1 MAETDELSTA
11 SKLCLACGL
20 CCDGTIFGFALI
32 EEAEVQD
39 TARIGLQTIRTT
51 NDEPAFLLG
60 CHYLDG
66 AACTRYRD
74 WRPSV
79 CGDYF
84 CQVQKRVGK
93 QELAEDEAFSIIA
106 RARQMTEEVKTLLPP
121 GVPIAQ
127 ARRLFKDLAAKRPNL
142 APDEATFVVKM
153 FVLERFLD
161 SAFRGAKRA
170 HLRSAEQPAPS
181 RQDAGAA

>member
-1 MAETDELSTA
+1 MPDADDLSTA
-11 SKLCLACGL
+11 SRLCLACGL
-20 CCDGTIFGFALI
+20 CCDGTVFGFAHI
-32 EEAEVQD
+32 EEEEVED
-39 TARIGLQTIRTT
+39 TAGIGLQTIRTT
-51 NDEPAFLLG
+51 KDEPAFLLG

-84 CQVQKRVGK
+84 CEVQKRVGK

-106 RARQMTEEVKTLLPP
+106 RARQMTEEIKALLPP
-121 GVPIAQ
+121 GVPISQ
-127 ARRLFKDLAAKRPNL
+127 ARRLFKDLAAKRPDI

-170 HLRSAEQPAPS
+170 HLRSAAQPAPS
-181 RQDAGAA
+181 RQDTGAA